1 MGAGSFQNCWKR
13 AAPWARARG
22 AARTLA
28 PSHSCPTAQRPIPD
42 CGMRSQL
49 VAAKST
55 SARGKPPSPH
65 LLVHLLLEGISLGEF
80 KPCLE
85 PRWQR
90 SLGNVAPRLP
100 APKSKG
106 DDRSNSEQMPNVG
119 RQFSA
124 HLESETSKTYG
135 V

>member
-1 MGAGSFQNCWKR
+1 MGAGSFQNCWKCAVPR
-13 AAPWARARG
+13 AGAQG

-28 PSHSCPTAQRPIPD
+28 PYHSHPTAQRPIPG

-49 VAAKST
+49 VAMKST

-65 LLVHLLLEGISLGEF
+65 LLVHLLPEGISLGEF

-85 PRWQR
+85 PKWQR
-90 SLGNVAPRLP
+90 SLGSVAPRLP
-100 APKSKG
+100 ASKSKG
-106 DDRSNSEQMPNVG
+106 DGRSNSEQMPNVG
-119 RQFSA
+119 RQFSV